1 MNVKNYNICD
11 ITLDTAIQQFQ
22 NSGDS
27 FPEATIIAA
36 SQLGPLL
43 REAGNNLKKFWDQG
57 IRHSCSETSLFHDAY
72 GLLAPLI
79 ASRPTQTGNK
89 RLNAALK

>member
-1 MNVKNYNICD
+1 MNAKNYNICD
-11 ITLDTAIQQFQ
+11 ITLDTALQQFQ

-43 REAGNNLKKFWDQG
+43 REAGNNLKKILRPGYSPF
-57 IRHSCSETSLFHDAY
+57 LFGD
-72 GLLAPLI
+72 I
-79 ASRPTQTGNK
+79 VIS
-89 RLNAALK
+89 

>member
-11 ITLDTAIQQFQ
+11 ITLDTALQQFQ

-43 REAGNNLKKFWDQG
+43 REAGNNLKKILEPGYSPF
-57 IRHSCSETSLFHDAY
+57 LFRDIVISWR
-72 GLLAPLI
+72 LRAPS
-79 ASRPTQTGNK
+79 ATNCFKTHADRE
-89 RLNAALK
+89 

>member
-11 ITLDTAIQQFQ
+11 ITLDTALQQFQ

-36 SQLGPLL
+36 SQLGPLP
-43 REAGNNLKKFWDQG
+43 REAGNNFKKILGPGYSPF
-57 IRHSCSETSLFHDAY
+57 LFGD
-72 GLLAPLI
+72 I
-79 ASRPTQTGNK
+79 VIS
-89 RLNAALK
+89 

>member
-11 ITLDTAIQQFQ
+11 ITLDTALQQFQ

-36 SQLGPLL
+36 SQLGPLFF
-43 REAGNNLKKFWDQG
+43 AKPGT
-57 IRHSCSETSLFHDAY
+57 I
-72 GLLAPLI
+72 
-79 ASRPTQTGNK
+79 
-89 RLNAALK
+89 

>member
-11 ITLDTAIQQFQ
+11 ITLDTALQQFQ

-43 REAGNNLKKFWDQG
+43 REAGNHFKKILGPGYSPF
-57 IRHSCSETSLFHDAY
+57 LFGD
-72 GLLAPLI
+72 I
-79 ASRPTQTGNK
+79 VIS
-89 RLNAALK
+89 

>member
-11 ITLDTAIQQFQ
+11 ITLDTALQQFQ

-43 REAGNNLKKFWDQG
+43 REAGNNLEKILGPGYSPF
-57 IRHSCSETSLFHDAY
+57 LFRD
-72 GLLAPLI
+72 I
-79 ASRPTQTGNK
+79 VIS
-89 RLNAALK
+89 

>member
-11 ITLDTAIQQFQ
+11 ITLDTALQQFQ

-43 REAGNNLKKFWDQG
+43 REAGNNLKKNSGTRGRFPFRKKTRKFRW
-57 IRHSCSETSLFHDAY
+57 
-72 GLLAPLI
+72 
-79 ASRPTQTGNK
+79 
-89 RLNAALK
+89 